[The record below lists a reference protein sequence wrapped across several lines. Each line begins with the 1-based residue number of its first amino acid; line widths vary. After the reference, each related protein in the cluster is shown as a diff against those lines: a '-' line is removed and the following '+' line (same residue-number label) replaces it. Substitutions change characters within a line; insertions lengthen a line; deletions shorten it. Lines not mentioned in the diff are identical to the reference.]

1 VIRIMHQF
9 SIRFM
14 ASGRTRLC
22 FLIWTAMQTASC
34 NPLPAP
40 VVDMEGVNPV
50 TYNRD
55 LAACYEE
62 KKWAIEAGN
71 AISNCMSAKGYKV
84 LVSH

>member
-1 VIRIMHQF
+1 
-9 SIRFM
+9 
-14 ASGRTRLC
+14 
-22 FLIWTAMQTASC
+22 MQTVSC

-62 KKWAIEAGN
+62 KKWAVEAGN
-71 AISNCMSAKGYKV
+71 AVSNCMRAKGYKV